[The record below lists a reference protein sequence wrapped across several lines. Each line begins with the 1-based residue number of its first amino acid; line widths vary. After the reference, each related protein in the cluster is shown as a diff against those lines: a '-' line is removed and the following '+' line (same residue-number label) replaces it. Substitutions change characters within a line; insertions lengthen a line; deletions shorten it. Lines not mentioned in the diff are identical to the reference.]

1 MAEQSAA
8 PEFSAE
14 AQNNLNKFM
23 EKARQRQQDNI
34 RPLAHSQMR
43 VVALPRT
50 PECHMSD
57 AQKRRVLRICEE
69 MAWFDLTDRE
79 RDYKDEMKAWE
90 WWVHGKV
97 REQ

>member
-1 MAEQSAA
+1 MAEQTAA
-8 PEFSAE
+8 PELSPE

-23 EKARQRQQDNI
+23 EKARQRQEDNV

-43 VVALPRT
+43 VVELPRT

-69 MAWFDLTDRE
+69 MASFELTDRE
-79 RDYKDEMKAWE
+79 QDYEDEMNTWG
-90 WWVHGKV
+90 W
-97 REQ
+97 